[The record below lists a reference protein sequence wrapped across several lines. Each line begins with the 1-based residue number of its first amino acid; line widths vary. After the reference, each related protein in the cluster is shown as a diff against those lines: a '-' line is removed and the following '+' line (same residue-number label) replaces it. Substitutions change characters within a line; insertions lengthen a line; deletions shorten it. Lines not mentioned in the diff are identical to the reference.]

1 MAPPVDA
8 LPVALWFDPL
18 CPFAWMTSR
27 WLLEVERQRPLAIA
41 WRVMSLAIVNE
52 GEDVSAKYR
61 EAYDASWKALRTL
74 VATDASHGSDAVG
87 RLYTAL
93 GTRIHLAKRSI
104 DEAMIAESLAEAGLP
119 ADLLDA
125 AADASLDDIVRTSH
139 AASQESVGTR
149 IGTPI
154 LEVHGRAFFGP
165 VVNPAPGGADAL
177 ALFES
182 VEALARVPQFAELK
196 RGRASEIDPRPPGG
210 SPTTGTLAG

>member
-1 MAPPVDA
+1 MDA

-27 WLLEVERQRPLAIA
+27 WLHEVARQRPLDIS

-52 GEDVSAKYR
+52 GEDVPAKYR
-61 EAYDASWKALRTL
+61 DAYDASWKALRTL
-74 VATDASHGSDAVG
+74 VATDAAHGSDAVG

-93 GTRIHLAKRSI
+93 GTRIHLGKRSI
-104 DEAMIAESLAEAGLP
+104 DEAMLAECLAEADLP

-125 AADASLDDIVRTSH
+125 SGDASLDAVVRTSH
-139 AASQESVGTR
+139 AASQDAVATR

-165 VVNPAPGGADAL
+165 VVNPAPSGAEAV
-177 ALFES
+177 ALFEALA
-182 VEALARVPQFAELK
+182 ALARVPQFAELK
-196 RGRASEIDPRPPGG
+196 RGRTAELDLRPPSG
-210 SPTTGTLAG
+210 SADAGTLAR